1 MRDKQTPSPTR
12 RSVLASLGALSAA
25 TALEGCTGGYL
36 ISATSSSPATAPAVP
51 WDVVH
56 VPITGQSLANGDQTQ
71 PVVSGSQPFANV
83 MFNTNLM
90 PNPSVNAIT
99 LGATTVAWVP
109 LTATLTGNPTAQ
121 NAETLGNG
129 FADTVIAMSALT
141 APLYPGIR
149 TAKQILMSG
158 SGVSGAVYLQI
169 CGPTDAPPN
178 GTASVQELLAQVRA
192 AKAFATAANKTYFV
206 PCVVVIHG
214 EFDNYN
220 PAYLT
225 DLLHWQADIQTGIQ
239 AITGQTA
246 TIPLILA
253 QTCVGDLD
261 SNSSPYAQWQA
272 AVQYPDR
279 FILAGPEYQLPHNA
293 GDPTHLTI
301 HLRAIGERMLG
312 AMVARA
318 YRRVFLEGG
327 TWTPL
332 SPKAVTLNGN
342 KVVIDFY
349 VPTPP
354 LVLDTS
360 WCTDPGSLGFY
371 YYDTTAAAIA
381 SVTVTGPTQV
391 TLTLTQ
397 PAGPTPGSHII
408 GYAALDE
415 AQFGLFGPTT
425 GSRGCLRDS
434 CTDAGYYDATD
445 AVPSYNY
452 SIRWGGYY

>member
-1 MRDKQTPSPTR
+1 MRDKQATSFTR
-12 RSVLASLGALSAA
+12 RSVLASLGAFSAA
-25 TALEGCTGGYL
+25 TALEGCTGGY
-36 ISATSSSPATAPAVP
+36 ATALAPATPAIP

-56 VPITGQSLANGDQTQ
+56 VLITGQSLANGDQTQ
-71 PVVSGSQPFANV
+71 PVVSGSQPFSNV

-99 LGATTVAWVP
+99 LGASTIAWVP
-109 LTATLTGNPTAQ
+109 LTATLTGNPNAQ

-129 FADTVIAMSALT
+129 FADSVIADTAVT

-149 TAKQILMSG
+149 TGKQILMSG

-178 GTASVQELLAQVRA
+178 GTASFQELLAQVSA
-192 AKAFATAANKTYFV
+192 AKSFAAAANKTYFV
-206 PCVVVIHG
+206 PCVVVVHG

-220 PAYLT
+220 AAYLT
-225 DLLHWQADIQTGIQ
+225 DLLHWQADIQAGIQ
-239 AITGQTA
+239 AITGQTN
-246 TIPLILA
+246 TVPLVLT
-253 QTCVGDLD
+253 QTCVGAMVPTC
-261 SNSSPYAQWQA
+261 SPYAQWQA

-279 FILAGPEYQLPHNA
+279 FLLAGPEYQLPHNPP
-293 GDPTHLTI
+293 GDPYHLTI
-301 HLRAIGERMLG
+301 HLTAIGERMMG

-332 SPKAVTLNGN
+332 SPKAVTITGN
-342 KVVIDFY
+342 KAIIDFN
-349 VPTPP
+349 VPAPP
-354 LVLDTS
+354 LVLDTT
-360 WCTDPGSLGFY
+360 WCTDPGNYGFT
-371 YYDTTAAAIA
+371 YYDGTGASIAAVAI
-381 SVTVTGPTQV
+381 TGPSQV

-397 PAGPTPGSHII
+397 AAGTTPNSHIV
-408 GYAALDE
+408 GYAYDDY
-415 AQFGLFGPTT
+415 AQFGDFGPTT

-434 CTDAGYYDATD
+434 STDAGYYDTTD